1 MNQRTQSVFRG
12 VTATLDRL
20 KHRWRAGKT
29 SSQIQGTGRAR
40 IAHGQTIVFGASLIA
55 FALGLTSQPA
65 SAGCIDLT
73 AFKPVSLL
81 MPGALVNA
89 PRIIRVST
97 AETSEAASSDGE
109 TAWNWSWEEE
119 PVRRAP
125 IVGLWAFKYLS
136 KGNMK
141 TLGIPDGAVLDGGNT
156 LWYADGN
163 ENTVSGV
170 RAPATGDVCLGIW
183 KRTGEWTYELNHIGL
198 SWNTEKGIPGGPAFI
213 KQYVTLGEHKDT
225 YTGTVTIRQLD
236 PDGKTLSTP
245 APIKGTIIATRVKI
259 NTDTQESLP

>member
-1 MNQRTQSVFRG
+1 MNQRTHSAVRG
-12 VTATLDRL
+12 VAATL
-20 KHRWRAGKT
+20 
-29 SSQIQGTGRAR
+29 
-40 IAHGQTIVFGASLIA
+40 GASVIA

-65 SAGCIDLT
+65 TAGCIDLKP
-73 AFKPVSLL
+73 FRPVSWL
-81 MPGALVNA
+81 MPEVLESA
-89 PRIIRVST
+89 PRLIRVST
-97 AETSEAASSDGE
+97 AEPSEAASSAGE
-109 TAWNWSWEEE
+109 NAWNWSWEEE

-136 KGNMK
+136 KGNLK
-141 TLGIPDGAVLDGGNT
+141 TLGIPDGTVLDGGNT

-198 SWNTEKGIPGGPAFI
+198 SWNTEKGVPGGPAFI
-213 KQYVTLGEHKDT
+213 KQYVTLGAHKDT

-245 APIKGTIIATRVKI
+245 APINGTIIATRVNI
-259 NTDTQESLP
+259 NTDTQQSLP